1 MSAWCERG
9 VRLALRLTCDPG
21 ISTNKRTVAFLQ
33 NMSDKARVSALRCGV
48 VAGIKTVYLF
58 KLARVGDAAG
68 LCLSLLLSLF
78 VLLAAVMAVMQSV
91 YDIVTIVV
99 HELEKRQHQLCA
111 CALNH
116 TPPPPPLN
124 HTPPPPPQN
133 HTPPPPPLNHTPPR
147 IALPIFAHL
156 LGLHTLTF
164 EVQDRGG
171 AC

>member
-1 MSAWCERG
+1 M
-9 VRLALRLTCDPG
+9 ALCLTCDPG
-21 ISTNKRTVAFLQ
+21 ISANRRTVAFLQ
-33 NMSDKARVSALRCGV
+33 NMSDKARVSALRSGV

-68 LCLSLLLSLF
+68 LCLSLFLSLF
-78 VLLAAVMAVMQSV
+78 VLLAAVMLWQSV

-124 HTPPPPPQN
+124 HTPP
-133 HTPPPPPLNHTPPR
+133 R

-164 EVQDRGG
+164 EVQDGGG

>member
-1 MSAWCERG
+1 
-9 VRLALRLTCDPG
+9 
-21 ISTNKRTVAFLQ
+21 
-33 NMSDKARVSALRCGV
+33 MSDKARVSALRCGV

-68 LCLSLLLSLF
+68 LCLSLFLSLF
-78 VLLAAVMAVMQSV
+78 VLLAAVMLWQSV

-124 HTPPPPPQN
+124 HTPPPPP
-133 HTPPPPPLNHTPPR
+133 LNHTPPR

-164 EVQDRGG
+164 EVQDGGG